1 MHNHFLEFDV
11 LDLFAYNTAKRLGS
25 SVALLLVSLVVL
37 AYTPLATQKQI
48 GMFLNST
55 TCVVLENGVN
65 PYNGFIRDAVEKHW
79 KTTPFEFI
87 DETEFEIRRFDTRYS
102 FLVLMKNVYD
112 KDPEGVSYNYISWVL
127 GAKAKNIVDMPELCN
142 VPLQY
147 SDDNNLDYEYA
158 IPAIVK
164 FVQIHAKN
172 LENKRFII
180 SLRGL
185 RYYNSSGFKG
195 KQLLM
200 NREKMAPDAY
210 SPEKINTVY
219 PYFVKLLSPSEIKEE
234 IASNPKNALFHFH
247 VGPNRDNVVGKC
259 FEMIVDVNGN
269 LYYYSSRL
277 ITNEHKDGFN
287 MKDFKRIK

>member
-1 MHNHFLEFDV
+1 MREG
-11 LDLFAYNTAKRLGS
+11 YNLHAIKG
-25 SVALLLVSLVVL
+25 LLVRVFSKRHLL
-37 AYTPLATQKQI
+37 SIALILISISAMAQSPLATQKQI

-87 DETEFEIRRFDTRYS
+87 DEAEFESRRFDTRYS

-112 KDPEGVSYNYISWVL
+112 NDPGGVSYNYISLVM
-127 GAKAKNIVDMPELCN
+127 GNRAKEIIKMPELCN

-164 FVQIHAKN
+164 FIQIHAKN
-172 LENKRFII
+172 LENKRFMI
-180 SLRGL
+180 SIRGL
-185 RYYNSSGFKG
+185 RFYNSSGFKT

-200 NREKMAPDAY
+200 NRDKMAPDAY
-210 SPEKINTVY
+210 SVEKINTVY
-219 PYFVKLLSPSEIKEE
+219 PYFVKLLSSSEIKEE

-247 VGPNRDNVVGKC
+247 VGPNQDKGVGKC
-259 FEMIVDVNGN
+259 FEMIFDVEGN
-269 LYYYSSRL
+269 LYYYASRK
-277 ITNEHKDGFN
+277 ITNENQDGFN
-287 MKDFKRIK
+287 LRDFKRIR

>member
-1 MHNHFLEFDV
+1 MKINSIVHVTKERL
-11 LDLFAYNTAKRLGS
+11 KRVQSKKHTLSLALVFFGM
-25 SVALLLVSLVVL
+25 VAMAQS
-37 AYTPLATQKQI
+37 PLASQKQI

-55 TCVVLENGVN
+55 TCIVLENGVN

-112 KDPEGVSYNYISWVL
+112 KDPGGVSYNYISLVL
-127 GAKAKNIVDMPELCN
+127 GSKAKNIVDMPELCSL
-142 VPLQY
+142 PIQY
-147 SDDNNLDYEYA
+147 SNDNNLDYEYA

-172 LENKRFII
+172 LEKKRFLI

-185 RYYNSSGFKG
+185 KCYNSSGFKDM
-195 KQLLM
+195 QLLM

-210 SPEKINTVY
+210 SIDKINTVY
-219 PYFVKLLSPSEIKEE
+219 PYFVKLLSSSEIKEE

-247 VGPNRDNVVGKC
+247 VGPNEDKGVGKC
-259 FEMIVDVNGN
+259 FEMIFDVDGN
-269 LYYYSSRL
+269 LYYFSSRL

-287 MKDFKRIK
+287 MIDFKRIN